1 MTVKMFRRVYF
12 IKKLEDRL
20 SDSVDCKSYLTLSR
34 SDNVLVF
41 EKQPIDE
48 VDKVIRLSKF
58 RTLKKQ
64 SFAIQALFLMI

>member
-1 MTVKMFRRVYF
+1 MFRRVYF

-20 SDSVDCKSYLTLSR
+20 SDSVDCKSYLTVSR

-48 VDKVIRLSKF
+48 VDKEIRLSKF
-58 RTLKKQ
+58 RTSKKR

>member
-1 MTVKMFRRVYF
+1 MFRRVYF

-48 VDKVIRLSKF
+48 VDKEIRLSKF
-58 RTLKKQ
+58 RTSKKQ